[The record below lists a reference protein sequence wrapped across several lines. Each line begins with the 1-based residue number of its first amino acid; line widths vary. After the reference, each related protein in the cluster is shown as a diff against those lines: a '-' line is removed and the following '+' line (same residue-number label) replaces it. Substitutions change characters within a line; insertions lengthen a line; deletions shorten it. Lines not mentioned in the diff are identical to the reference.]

1 MPRTESVFSGVRFRE
16 QQLSQRVRPFTMAAY
31 ARIPDIDSARGQAY
45 IGRRHNT
52 SISLS
57 HESGSDLVNILE
69 LAALELLNV

>member
-1 MPRTESVFSGVRFRE
+1 
-16 QQLSQRVRPFTMAAY
+16 MAAY